1 MPLEYEAI
9 EISYEEIKKKK
20 TTVKNLKPDLI
31 KPLDLISVYI
41 DHGKMILW
49 GWNKSNPE
57 RGKILQHKLSAQ
69 FLQQKWKKKGFL
81 K

>member
-9 EISYEEIKKKK
+9 KISYEEIKKTK

-49 GWNKSNPE
+49 G
-57 RGKILQHKLSAQ
+57 
-69 FLQQKWKKKGFL
+69 
-81 K
+81 